1 MFDKKEACRHKW
13 ARDMKRRKSKFNKSN
28 NQHAVICQKCGKRAF
43 VQEFVNE
50 AKLKLDIGLYK
61 LGDTVRLC
69 DLLIGN
75 SNYEPELV
83 REIYDLLM
91 EQINNDENNLIR
103 LRHPDWLKEISGP
116 VFCDDA
122 PIIIEPS

>member
-1 MFDKKEACRHKW
+1 
-13 ARDMKRRKSKFNKSN
+13 MKRRKSKFSKAKNRD
-28 NQHAVICQKCGKRAF
+28 AVICQKCEERALVQGF
-43 VQEFVNE
+43 VDEI
-50 AKLKLDIGLYK
+50 KLKLACDVYKIG
-61 LGDTVRLC
+61 DSVRLC
-69 DLLIGN
+69 DLLIGD
-75 SNYEPELV
+75 SNYESELV

-91 EQINNDENNLIR
+91 EQMNSDESSPIR